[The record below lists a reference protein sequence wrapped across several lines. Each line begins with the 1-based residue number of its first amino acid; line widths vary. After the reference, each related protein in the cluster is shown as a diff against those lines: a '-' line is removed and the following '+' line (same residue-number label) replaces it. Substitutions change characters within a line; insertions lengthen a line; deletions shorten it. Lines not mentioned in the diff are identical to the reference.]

1 MRTLNGF
8 PRGLAFV
15 IGIVLTVVTFY
26 TAFTGLFL
34 ATIQRS
40 VHLNLI
46 LAIVFLWY
54 PASKKYS
61 PKKRPSVLDYV
72 CSISSLFILFWTL
85 FNTDR
90 FLSRM
95 VFVSE
100 VDPIDIF
107 CGIILVV
114 LSVEAGR
121 RTMGW
126 VLVILSGIFI
136 AYGLLGQHLPSLV
149 SHSGFNLD
157 EFVDLMYLSQRG
169 LFSSLMGLSATILF
183 CFIAFGTFLQATK
196 TDKHYMDLSLAL
208 AGNKAGGPA
217 KVAVLSSAAMGSISG
232 STMSNVVTTGTLTIP
247 MMKKTGYKSHEA
259 GAIETV
265 SSAAGQIIPPV
276 MGTGA
281 FLIAAII
288 GVEYIDIVKVS
299 IIPALIFVISI
310 WFFVDFTA
318 KRRGI
323 EGLKKDEIP
332 GFISTLKRSWHLFL
346 PLIILIGLL
355 ILKFTP
361 FIAGSIAT
369 LLIFLLSYVKKD
381 SRMGFK
387 KFMLALEKC
396 SINMMM
402 ITGIIAC
409 ASIIVGVINQSGI
422 MNRTTSIILSLANDD
437 LILTI
442 IIICLISYLL
452 GMGLPVVT
460 AYIIVA
466 TLGAP
471 ALIELGVPAIVA
483 HLSIFWFSQL
493 STITPPV
500 CMTAFAAAAIA
511 KAHPM
516 RTGFAALKT
525 GSTFYIIPI
534 VFLFSTLLVDN
545 WITRIIIG
553 IVIVGAMYVFA
564 AGMEGYIFG
573 KANLLVRALSI
584 LSFVF
589 LIISTFNTVF
599 TMSNSII
606 FLLTG
611 ISLVILI
618 WIIQKKQKV
627 AIVS

>member
-1 MRTLNGF
+1 NLN
-8 PRGLAFV
+8 
-15 IGIVLTVVTFY
+15 
-26 TAFTGLFL
+26 
-34 ATIQRS
+34 
-40 VHLNLI
+40 
-46 LAIVFLWY
+46 
-54 PASKKYS
+54 
-61 PKKRPSVLDYV
+61 
-72 CSISSLFILFWTL
+72 
-85 FNTDR
+85 
-90 FLSRM
+90 
-95 VFVSE
+95 
-100 VDPIDIF
+100 
-107 CGIILVV
+107 
-114 LSVEAGR
+114 
-121 RTMGW
+121 
-126 VLVILSGIFI
+126 
-136 AYGLLGQHLPSLV
+136 
-149 SHSGFNLD
+149 

-208 AGNKAGGPA
+208 AGDKAGGPA

-247 MMKKTGYKSHEA
+247 MMKKTGYKPHEA

-276 MGTGA
+276 LGTGA

-299 IIPALIFVISI
+299 IIPAIIFVISI
-310 WFFVDFTA
+310 WFFVDFKA

-323 EGLKKDEIP
+323 RGLEKEEIP
-332 GFISTLKRSWHLFL
+332 GFLNTLKNSWHLFL

-355 ILKFTP
+355 IMKFTP

-369 LLIFLLSYVKKD
+369 LLIFLLSYVRKD
-381 SRMGFK
+381 SRMGIKSFFK
-387 KFMLALEKC
+387 ALEKC

-422 MNRTTSIILSLANDD
+422 MNRTTSIILSLANDN

-460 AYIIVA
+460 AYILVA

-511 KAHPM
+511 KAPAM
-516 RTGFAALKT
+516 KTGFAAFKT
-525 GSTFYIIPI
+525 GFTFYVVPII
-534 VFLFSTLLVDN
+534 FLFSTILIDN
-545 WITRIIIG
+545 WFTVIIIG
-553 IVIVGAMYVFA
+553 FVSIIAMYFFA
-564 AGMEGYIFG
+564 ASLEGYIFG
-573 KANLLVRALSI
+573 KANMFIRALSFI
-584 LSFVF
+584 VF
-589 LIISTFNTVF
+589 LL
-599 TMSNSII
+599 MI
-606 FLLTG
+606 F
-611 ISLVILI
+611 
-618 WIIQKKQKV
+618 
-627 AIVS
+627 